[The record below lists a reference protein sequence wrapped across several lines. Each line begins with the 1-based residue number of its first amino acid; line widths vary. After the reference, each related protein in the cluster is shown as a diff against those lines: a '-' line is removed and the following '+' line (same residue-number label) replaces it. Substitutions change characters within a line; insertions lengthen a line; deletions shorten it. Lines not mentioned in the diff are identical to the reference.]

1 MASTGEAVILAL
13 VALVEAALPTADVR
27 RNGDLPDKPGP
38 GGLVI
43 VRDGDRGEPEVSFSP
58 LRYTWSHAIQLEI
71 VGLAAGDGRFA
82 GLDDMLSALGL
93 AIEQDRTLGGLCDW
107 LEPGAPDTDDIN
119 PAGTQPLRW
128 AALDVV
134 AVYVSANALT

>member
-1 MASTGEAVILAL
+1 MASTGESVIQAV
-13 VALVEAALPTADVR
+13 VALIEAALPAAGVR
-27 RNGDLPDKPGP
+27 RNGDAPDKPGP

-58 LRYTWSHAIQLEI
+58 LLYTWSHAIQLEV
-71 VGLAAGDGRFA
+71 VGVAASADRFETLDG
-82 GLDDMLSALGL
+82 MLEAIGL
-93 AIEQDRTLGGLCDW
+93 AIEQDRTLGGRCDW
-107 LEPGAPDTDDIN
+107 LEPSAPDTDDIN

-134 AVYVSANALT
+134 AVYVTSNPLT